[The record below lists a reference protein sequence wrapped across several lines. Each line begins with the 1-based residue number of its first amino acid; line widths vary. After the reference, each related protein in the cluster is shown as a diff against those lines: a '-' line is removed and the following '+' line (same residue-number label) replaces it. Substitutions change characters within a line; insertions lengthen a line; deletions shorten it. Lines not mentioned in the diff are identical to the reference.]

1 VSLRVGGG
9 GEVEY
14 SGSGQGNGDSVG
26 NEGDVFGVGR
36 VVVLVFLGSAFV
48 QGGDWV

>member
-1 VSLRVGGG
+1 MSLRIGWGGK
-9 GEVEY
+9 VEY

-36 VVVLVFLGSAFV
+36 VVVLVLLGSAFV
-48 QGGDWV
+48 